1 MLSIKQFIQFN
12 TLWSFLMVRIIN
24 DNGIVQL
31 KEEIQYLKSD

>member
-1 MLSIKQFIQFN
+1 MLSIKQFVEYN
-12 TLWSFLMVRIIN
+12 RLLSFLMVRIIN